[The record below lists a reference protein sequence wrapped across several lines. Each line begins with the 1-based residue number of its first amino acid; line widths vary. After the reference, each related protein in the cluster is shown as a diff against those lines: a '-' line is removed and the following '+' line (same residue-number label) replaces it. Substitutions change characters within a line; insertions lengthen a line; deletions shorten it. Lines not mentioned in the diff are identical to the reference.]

1 MRASVHVSSTI
12 LGAIALL
19 VGHRTRP
26 DPEPAVRGHSHDDT
40 NPGEPRCESRD
51 AELGEDTQRDAAH
64 ASCAT
69 TRTPRFLRYY
79 RPASAI
85 GKARRGPAR
94 PAPPN
99 AASARGGRSEGASPS
114 PCCKLPC
121 DAALRGVCVHLAVLL
136 AALSLQEVVPSSRR
150 HQACEKQSCARWE
163 CLGRCARATPRTSRI
178 GAREASCSL
187 VSGLGVVMVCGA
199 CAEGATDERLRGA

>member
-99 AASARGGRSEGASPS
+99 AASAQGGLSEARPLVHVASSPAMLHSEASAYTSPS
-114 PCCKLPC
+114 
-121 DAALRGVCVHLAVLL
+121 
-136 AALSLQEVVPSSRR
+136 
-150 HQACEKQSCARWE
+150 
-163 CLGRCARATPRTSRI
+163 
-178 GAREASCSL
+178 CSPH
-187 VSGLGVVMVCGA
+187 
-199 CAEGATDERLRGA
+199 